1 MGYHD
6 NHWKKS
12 KYLCKNVESN
22 VWTDFFNLQRRV
34 MIQNL
39 SYLTKRLTM
48 SIEITEII
56 WICNAMG
63 FFFKFG
69 KQIEENIGFNI

>member
-1 MGYHD
+1 VLGRPMGYHD
-6 NHWKKS
+6 NHWKKN
-12 KYLCKNVESN
+12 KV
-22 VWTDFFNLQRRV
+22 TLQRRV

-39 SYLTKRLTM
+39 SNLTKKLPLRSITM
-48 SIEITEII
+48 QGAVSIEITEII